1 MKIKCDKHK
10 IKFIKQVN
18 LFLNTDGYFIAG
30 GGTVSST
37 IFNIYLSQDCLG
49 FKKYLYFDMNFVKV
63 FSIKRFPM

>member
-49 FKKYLYFDMNFVKV
+49 VQKISLF
-63 FSIKRFPM
+63 